1 MERVLESIDYK
12 NIFKYFEEI
21 SRIPRGS
28 GNNKKI
34 SDYLCKFAAMHNL
47 KYVQDEALNVIIY
60 KDAKILL
67 EPLFNYKDHGEASS
81 KENLIFDEEIKE
93 HLISLV
99 PRLNKDIDIKL
110 YFSEGKLIENKN
122 K

>member
-34 SDYLCKFAAMHNL
+34 SDYLVNFAVMHNL
-47 KYVQDEALNVIIY
+47 KYVQSGQGRA
-60 KDAKILL
+60 
-67 EPLFNYKDHGEASS
+67 
-81 KENLIFDEEIKE
+81 
-93 HLISLV
+93 
-99 PRLNKDIDIKL
+99 
-110 YFSEGKLIENKN
+110 
-122 K
+122 